1 MDKELIRQGRN
12 LSVLIAGPRRT
23 KHIHKSII
31 TRPTIALVGRGEGNY
46 DRTDGQPLIFWPPPP
61 LALVRNMHVVI
72 WEKSGR
78 FIFTAAVARQADS
91 RTIFLAKSTAAT
103 ALRSQSSVTV
113 SIATAD
119 RARAQAYTLSF
130 LLRETTQEIFQEG
143 KKHEGSRWTRGKI
156 GRVSVVRVRPSER
169 DCIKLG
175 VGRTRWTRMES
186 WKWREARSVVGGG
199 GGRRKELCE
208 RT

>member
-1 MDKELIRQGRN
+1 M
-12 LSVLIAGPRRT
+12 
-23 KHIHKSII
+23 
-31 TRPTIALVGRGEGNY
+31 GRGITTG
-46 DRTDGQPLIFWPPPP
+46 RTDGQPLIFWPLPPP
-61 LALVRNMHVVI
+61 PLVRNMHVVI

-91 RTIFLAKSTAAT
+91 RTIFLAKSTAT

-113 SIATAD
+113 SIATA
-119 RARAQAYTLSF
+119 RALKHTHYHFYYAKQRRKFSR
-130 LLRETTQEIFQEG
+130 REKNTKDQDGREG
-143 KKHEGSRWTRGKI
+143 KLAECPS
-156 GRVSVVRVRPSER
+156 SVRPSER

-186 WKWREARSVVGGG
+186 WKWREARSVVGDGD

-208 RT
+208 RR

>member
-12 LSVLIAGPRRT
+12 LSVLIAGPLRT

-46 DRTDGQPLIFWPPPP
+46 DRTDGQPLIFWPLPPP

-113 SIATAD
+113 SITT
-119 RARAQAYTLSF
+119 ARALKHTHYHFYYAKQRRKFSR
-130 LLRETTQEIFQEG
+130 RE
-143 KKHEGSRWTRGKI
+143 KTRRIKMDE
-156 GRVSVVRVRPSER
+156 RENWPSVRRPSVRP
-169 DCIKLG
+169 
-175 VGRTRWTRMES
+175 
-186 WKWREARSVVGGG
+186 GG
-199 GGRRKELCE
+199 
-208 RT
+208 TASN

>member
-12 LSVLIAGPRRT
+12 LSVLIAGPLRT

-61 LALVRNMHVVI
+61 PLVRNMHVVI

-113 SIATAD
+113 SIATAA
-119 RARAQAYTLSF
+119 ARAQAYTLSF

-143 KKHEGSRWTRGKI
+143 KNTKDQDGREGKLAECPSF
-156 GRVSVVRVRPSER
+156 SSVRPRGTASN
-169 DCIKLG
+169 
-175 VGRTRWTRMES
+175 
-186 WKWREARSVVGGG
+186 
-199 GGRRKELCE
+199 
-208 RT
+208 

>member
-12 LSVLIAGPRRT
+12 LSVLIAGPLRT

-31 TRPTIALVGRGEGNY
+31 TRPAIASAVGRGITTG
-46 DRTDGQPLIFWPPPP
+46 RTDGQPLIFWPPPP
-61 LALVRNMHVVI
+61 PLVRNMHVVI

-91 RTIFLAKSTAAT
+91 RTIFLAKSTAT

-113 SIATAD
+113 SIATAA
-119 RARAQAYTLSF
+119 ARAQAYTLSF

-143 KKHEGSRWTRGKI
+143 KNTKDQDGREGKLAECPSF
-156 GRVSVVRVRPSER
+156 SSVRPRGTASN
-169 DCIKLG
+169 
-175 VGRTRWTRMES
+175 
-186 WKWREARSVVGGG
+186 
-199 GGRRKELCE
+199 
-208 RT
+208 